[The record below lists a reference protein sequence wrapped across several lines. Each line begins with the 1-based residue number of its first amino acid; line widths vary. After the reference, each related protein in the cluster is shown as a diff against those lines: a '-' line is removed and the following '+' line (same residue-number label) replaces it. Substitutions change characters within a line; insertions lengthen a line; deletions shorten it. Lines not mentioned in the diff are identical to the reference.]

1 MRQPHHQLTEATGGS
16 CRPVAVGA
24 VTGANHEAVG
34 EAIRRA
40 AAEDGEYPTHLT
52 DINFRHQAR
61 AVELLGFELF
71 DPSNGNKVEAQSILT
86 TVAHF
91 FHNNNSNDL
100 LLCFA
105 VGLRPGHTKQES
117 HTLAVHRGRFYDN
130 NTNTV
135 VETVHPWLQN
145 FKIIRALAVRCG
157 RAD

>member
-1 MRQPHHQLTEATGGS
+1 MRQPQHQLTEATGDS
-16 CRPVAVGA
+16 CGPVAVGP

-40 AAEDGEYPTHLT
+40 AAEDGENPRHLT
-52 DINFRHQAR
+52 DTNFRHQAR

-71 DPSNGNKVEAQSILT
+71 DPHNGNKVEAQSILA

-105 VGLRPGHTKQES
+105 VGSRPDHTEQEH
-117 HTLAVHRGRFYDN
+117 HTFAVHRGRFYDN
-130 NTNTV
+130 NTSTV
-135 VETVHPWLQN
+135 IETVHPWLQN
-145 FKIIRALAVRCG
+145 FLIIRALAVGCPS
-157 RAD
+157 AD